1 MRREGNM
8 SDVAESFCDTIDRS
22 VLAGLR
28 ELQEEGDPD
37 IVTELADLFFANAP
51 AKIESIKEGI
61 AKGDAKAVHI
71 AAHSLKSSSS
81 YLGATRLSALAKEL
95 ENMGRQG
102 RLDGGSE
109 ITAEIEEEYGKVKAC
124 LDLEIAGSE

>member
-1 MRREGNM
+1 M